1 VETFADTIDLW
12 EQITP
17 DTTWK
22 RRTGRG
28 VRVAVIDSGID
39 ATHPALEGRVR
50 GAVET
55 YMEASR
61 VHVRP
66 TVPTDAAGHGTA
78 CAGIIAEI
86 APDAELYSVKVL
98 GAGGAG
104 AGEMFLAGLDY
115 AIRERMQI
123 INLSLGTT
131 KQEFF
136 APLHE
141 LLDRAYLAGCI
152 VVAAANNL
160 PLPSFPS
167 VFSSSLVSV
176 VKRAGGDPFD
186 FGYQYGEV
194 IELVAPGVGVRTAWP
209 GGGYRQLTG
218 NSFACPYI
226 TGIIARIIE
235 AHPTMTP
242 FQIKAVLY
250 AIARRNQMRRDER
263 EEAKGQNENEAAVKR
278 QARKTAR
285 KNGKAKP
292 AAKSAS
298 RK

>member
-1 VETFADTIDLW
+1 MESFADSIDLW
-12 EQITP
+12 QQITP

-28 VRVAVIDSGID
+28 VRVAVIDSGVD

-50 GAVET
+50 ASVET
-55 YMEASR
+55 FVEEGR
-61 VHVRP
+61 IQVRA
-66 TVPTDAAGHGTA
+66 TKAGDAAGHGTA

-86 APDAELYSVKVL
+86 APDAEIYSVKVL
-98 GAGGAG
+98 GARGAG
-104 AGEMFLAGLDY
+104 VGEMFLAGLDY

-131 KQEFF
+131 RQEFF

-176 VKRAGGDPFD
+176 AKRAGGDPFD
-186 FGYQYGEV
+186 FGYQHGEV
-194 IELVAPGVGVRTAWP
+194 IELLAPGVGVQTAWP
-209 GGGYRQLTG
+209 GGGFRQLTG
-218 NSFACPYI
+218 NSFACSHI
-226 TGIIARIIE
+226 TGVIARIIE
-235 AHPTMTP
+235 AHPTMMP
-242 FQIKAVLY
+242 FQVKAVLY
-250 AIARRNQMRRDER
+250 AIARRNQLRRDEAGER
-263 EEAKGQNENEAAVKR
+263 NGNEAAKKKTTKRSGEVKT
-278 QARKTAR
+278 TAKR
-285 KNGKAKP
+285 
-292 AAKSAS
+292 AS